1 MQTSTITVS
10 AVAPPAPGKKRGK
23 ITDQNGGVYQAGY
36 PLLSSFQPGG
46 TYSIQWKAD
55 NFNGYAFNVIE
66 AAVPVGG
73 SVGGAPQMLLPQTQ
87 APMPP
92 NTNYAP
98 PTTQQPYVQSRPMQ
112 APSDPLPER
121 IFVCGALNSTLQA
134 MGAGA
139 PNCTEDQLVMLVKT
153 YRRVFARTFGGLPS
167 VGDEMNDEI
176 PFERAPNNGGFQ

>member
-23 ITDQNGGVYQAGY
+23 VTDQNGGVYQAGY

-46 TYSIQWKAD
+46 TYNIQWKAD

-66 AAVPVGG
+66 GAVPVGG
-73 SVGGAPQMLLPQTQ
+73 SVGGAPQMPLPQ

-112 APSDPLPER
+112 APTDPLPER

-134 MGAGA
+134 MGPNA

-153 YRRVFARTFGGLPS
+153 YRRVFARTFGGLPNA
-167 VGDEMNDEI
+167 GDEMNDSL
-176 PFERAPNNGGFQ
+176 PFNEGHGDGEFQ